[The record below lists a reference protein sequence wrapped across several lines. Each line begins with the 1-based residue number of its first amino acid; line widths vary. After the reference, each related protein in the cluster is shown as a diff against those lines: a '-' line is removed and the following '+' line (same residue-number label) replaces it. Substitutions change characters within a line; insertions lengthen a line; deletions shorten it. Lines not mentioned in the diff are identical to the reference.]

1 VLLQKAT
8 TDKIQLVTSA
18 AGTVDVLASWV
29 DNNAGTID
37 GDSTAS
43 AITTATT
50 TDIVAAPASSVIRN
64 TKTINVRNKHA
75 SNSNTVTVQW
85 TDGTTTVELFKLS
98 LAAGEVLTYVEGIGW
113 VVYASDGVYKAQTGR
128 VLLRSLSADD
138 TGGANSTTAQPWFPT
153 TGGVTVAA
161 ATAYFFEGWLL
172 ATRTAGTT
180 SHTTGI
186 IFAGTATISSLEFLA
201 DWRTGDANAAA
212 AVNKF
217 RSTTGAGSL
226 PTTELVVKAASTSAT
241 EDIDVE
247 VRGIA
252 RINAAGTFI
261 PQFKYS
267 ATPGGT
273 PTIKRGSYFRMWPV
287 GDNTVTTVGTWA

>member
-1 VLLQKAT
+1 LQKAT

-85 TDGTTTVELFKLS
+85 TDGTTTVELFKLA

-113 VVYASDGVYKAQTGR
+113 VAYASDGVYKAQTGR
-128 VLLRSLSADD
+128 LFLRSLSADD
-138 TGGANSTTAQPWFPT
+138 TGGANSASAQPWFPT
-153 TGGVTVAA
+153 TGGVTVVAS
-161 ATAYFFEGWLL
+161 TTYFFEGWLL
-172 ATRTAGTT
+172 TTRTAGTT
-180 SHTTGI
+180 SHTTGNL
-186 IFAGTATISSLEFLA
+186 FGGTATLTSIDYEIS
-201 DWRTGDANAAA
+201 WRTGDANSAAA
-212 AVNKF
+212 SNKIRATAATNTVF
-217 RSTTGAGSL
+217 
-226 PTTELVVKAASTSAT
+226 KAASTSAT
-241 EDIDVE
+241 EDIDAE
-247 VRGIA
+247 VRGVV
-252 RINAAGTFI
+252 RVNAAGTFI
-261 PQFKYS
+261 PQFQYS